1 MKKAGKIILILVI
14 VLLIGGIIYGGYFL
28 YKNNEESNKKIAELE
43 NKIATINNE
52 DKSNSSNEVINDKK
66 NNKIPLDF
74 SCNNSFA
81 LCGYFHLYFQRLDRL
96 YASRGRT

>member
-14 VLLIGGIIYGGYFL
+14 VLLIGGIICGGYFL

-66 NNKIPLDF
+66 ILKRIMKLIIKK
-74 SCNNSFA
+74 
-81 LCGYFHLYFQRLDRL
+81 
-96 YASRGRT
+96 